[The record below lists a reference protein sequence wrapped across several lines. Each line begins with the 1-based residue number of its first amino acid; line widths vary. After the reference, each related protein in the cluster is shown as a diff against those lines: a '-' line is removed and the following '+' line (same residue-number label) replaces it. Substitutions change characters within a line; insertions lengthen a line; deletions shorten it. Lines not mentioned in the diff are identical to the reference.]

1 MANQLTKDLEILFDN
16 AVIGFDSANTI
27 SKQVTPFTPDQQSM
41 QRAGD
46 VVYRPQDYHVDV
58 AAGLDVSGATPTD
71 LIQRQV
77 PAVYQ
82 SPNNVVFSLDA
93 KEMRDPQHMQR
104 MGEAAGKRLAA
115 QIDSDLASK
124 AALRAANVVKSTT
137 AMSWNTGALAEAILI
152 AKGAPAGVDRKLVLN
167 PFDYKD
173 VAGELGGRQYYQG
186 KTADA
191 YEDTRLPDL
200 AGFKTFRADVMPTL
214 AAIGTVTGTTVSVTS
229 AFVPTAM
236 TADVPTDNRQF
247 TLVVAGANIANIKN
261 GDAFTVGSAG
271 TAVNSVHM
279 ITKAD
284 TGNLQTFRVISGAG
298 TANLVCYP
306 APVATGAYQNVTQ
319 VLASGAAITF
329 LNTVAKSTNVA
340 WCDGAIELMAGRL
353 AFPTD
358 QGAMVA
364 TTTTANGIPLIFSAA
379 FNHLTAKTTVRYTT
393 LYSATILQPELCV
406 LILNN
411 QT

>member
-1 MANQLTKDLEILFDN
+1 MANQLTKDLEIAFEN
-16 AVIGFDSANTI
+16 SIVGFDAADTI
-27 SKQVTPFTPDQQSM
+27 SKQVTPYSPDQQSL

-46 VVYRPQDYHVDV
+46 VIYRPQDYHVDV
-58 AAGLDVSGATPTD
+58 VAGLDVSGATPTD

-82 SPNNVVFSLDA
+82 SPNNVVYTLDA
-93 KEMRDPQHMQR
+93 KEMRDPQHMER
-104 MGEAAGKRLAA
+104 MGLAAGKRLAA
-115 QIDSDLASK
+115 QIDSDLAAK

-137 AMSWNTGALAEAILI
+137 AMSWGTAALAEAILL
-152 AKGAPAGVDRKLVLN
+152 AKGAPIGIDRKLVLN

-173 VAGELGGRQYYQG
+173 VASELGARSYYQG
-186 KTADA
+186 KTAAA
-191 YEDTRLPDL
+191 YEKTQLPDL
-200 AGFKTFRADVMPTL
+200 AGFQTFRADVMPTL
-214 AAIGTVTGTTVSVTS
+214 AAVGTVTGTTVSVTS
-229 AFVPTAM
+229 AFLPTSM
-236 TADVPTDNRQF
+236 TADLPTDNRQF

-271 TAVNSVHM
+271 TAVNSVHN
-279 ITKAD
+279 ITKDD
-284 TGNLQTFRVISGAG
+284 TGNLQTFRVISGGG

-306 APVATGAYQNVTQ
+306 APVATGAYKNVTQ
-319 VLASGAAITF
+319 ALASGAALTF

-353 AFPTD
+353 SFPTD

-364 TTTTANGIPLIFSAA
+364 TTTTANGIPLIFSAS
-379 FNHLTAKTTVRYTT
+379 FNHLTGNTTVRYTT
-393 LYSATILQPELCV
+393 LYATTILQPELCV